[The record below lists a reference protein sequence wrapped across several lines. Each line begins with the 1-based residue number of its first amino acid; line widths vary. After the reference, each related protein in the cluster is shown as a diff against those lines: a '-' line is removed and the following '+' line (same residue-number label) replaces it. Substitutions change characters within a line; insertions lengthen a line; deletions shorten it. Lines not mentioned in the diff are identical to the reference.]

1 MVGGLGAM
9 MRQIGGMVV
18 GLFVFFAI
26 VAAMSRLLNMK
37 ELPDYITNATDGVA
51 NLFKGVLSK

>member
-1 MVGGLGAM
+1 M